1 MSSPP
6 ASDPVSP
13 PSEGT
18 EERAGERGGEHVGER
33 APWWL
38 PIADR
43 WRARSGTREPVGGAH
58 RRRTQPRRIAL
69 GVLAGIAALLVLLT
83 LDAVW
88 AGRSMMRGLAARGR
102 RSPRARWPR

>member
-13 PSEGT
+13 PSGST
-18 EERAGERGGEHVGER
+18 EERGGERAEERGGEHVGER

-69 GVLAGIAALLVLLT
+69 GVLAGLAALLVLLT

-88 AGRSMMRGLAARGR
+88 AGRSMMRGLAG
-102 RSPRARWPR
+102 